1 MTGRGGGRGGRGRD
15 DRGRG
20 GGQGAGESGGG
31 GGDRPVGSG
40 RKLHTRVKTA
50 RGRKTSSTRWLQR
63 QLNDPYVL
71 EARRQGFR
79 SRAAF
84 KLIEL
89 DDRFG
94 LLRPGLRVVDLGAAP
109 GGWTQV
115 AVARVRAGQ
124 PPGGGG
130 PRSNATGLVV
140 GLDILDWEDV
150 VGAVCLTLDF
160 MDPAAPDLLR
170 HHCGGPVDL
179 VLSDMAAPTTGHPQ
193 TDHLRVMALAETAWD
208 FAEAVLAPGGTFVCK
223 VFQGG
228 TEGALL
234 TRMKQLCA
242 SVKHAKPPASR
253 KDSAEIYVVAQG
265 FKGRPTDA

>member
-1 MTGRGGGRGGRGRD
+1 MSTRGSGSGGRGGAK
-15 DRGRG
+15 G
-20 GGQGAGESGGG
+20 GGGKG

-71 EARRQGFR
+71 EARRRGFR

-94 LLRPGLRVVDLGAAP
+94 LLRPGVRVVDLGAAP

-115 AVARVRAGQ
+115 AVARTKAGQ
-124 PPGGGG
+124 PPGGGTG
-130 PRSNATGLVV
+130 GGSAGLVV

-150 VGAVCLTLDF
+150 PGAVCLTLDF
-160 MDPAAPDLLR
+160 IDPEAPSLLR

-193 TDHLRVMALAETAWD
+193 TDHLRVMALAEAAWE
-208 FAEAVLAPGGTFVCK
+208 FAEEVLAPGGAFVCK

-228 TEGALL
+228 TEGTLL
-234 TRMKQLCA
+234 TRMKQMCA
-242 SVKHAKPPASR
+242 TVKHAKPPASR

-265 FKGRPTDA
+265 FKGRAPKPDSDDH